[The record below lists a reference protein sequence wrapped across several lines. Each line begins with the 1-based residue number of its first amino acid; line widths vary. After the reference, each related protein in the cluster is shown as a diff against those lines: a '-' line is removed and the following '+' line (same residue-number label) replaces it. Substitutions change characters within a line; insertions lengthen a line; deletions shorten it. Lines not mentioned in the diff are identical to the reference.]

1 MQPQKTMQLQ
11 IIAKKIFEVRGQR
24 VMLDKDLA
32 LLYEV
37 STKSLNL
44 AVKRNIDRF
53 PSDFM
58 FRLSKAEFES
68 LRFQIET
75 SKRGGTRYLPYA
87 FTELGVAMLSSVLN
101 SKKAIKVNIAIMRAF
116 VLLRQNISD
125 YKDLKEKIEI
135 SEREMNLKFEDV
147 QQALN
152 YLLSPQGQRVVIR
165 GFISKKKK

>member
-1 MQPQKTMQLQ
+1 MQLQ